1 MKALSELKRFLKTQT
16 PILVAY
22 ASASERTYLSTVASV
37 SVTHR
42 TKMMFSN
49 IVKCNQCNLVVSEL
63 LAFIQNKIDVMNE
76 ESLVKLCMSSFSSEE
91 IESAKSLLF
100 ESQKKRWNGPVGLPH
115 FSDAERNTAQSTAE
129 RCESLPRSTCVAEAC
144 AAAPG
149 PRAST
154 LAADCVPPLSEPAL
168 EHAPAPSIPSMTSNR
183 QAPALVNECARIVTS
198 IGNAP
203 LLQSSPE
210 QSPAMY
216 RVECGTNVNTSLHDS
231 FANVVETAKQWK
243 VEKPNEQWVLVQ
255 KKRLKNRFS
264 TLEGK
269 ARKSGSD
276 KFKAADIQVPLFIN
290 NVAKS
295 TLETDIVDYILE
307 QTRVHVTLQ
316 KIKSRV
322 QRQYSSY
329 KMLVPSA
336 KLSLF
341 LDDTLW
347 PEGITIPFHPA
358 TPCTAHGHTRPL
370 PSTPPYRS
378 GVGTFHALYYKY
390 ALYLDLEQP
399 TWGSHF

>member
-1 MKALSELKRFLKTQT
+1 
-16 PILVAY
+16 
-22 ASASERTYLSTVASV
+22 
-37 SVTHR
+37 
-42 TKMMFSN
+42 
-49 IVKCNQCNLVVSEL
+49 
-63 LAFIQNKIDVMNE
+63 MNE

-100 ESQKKRWNGPVGLPH
+100 ESVPTAKKKINRKKDGRSKRDLFDVISLFKEVDPDLIPVFVARDLQKLPPIHFDHVDPTKLLKDLLIIQNELRTIKESYVTEQKFNEIKNELTNLKNASLVNNNFDCYISKKRGGSNNLSNSYFLDSGPVGLPH

-255 KKRLKNRFS
+255 KKRLKIV
-264 TLEGK
+264 LVHWK
-269 ARKSGSD
+269 AKHENQEVTSS
-276 KFKAADIQVPLFIN
+276 KLQIYKCPCSSIMLLKAL
-290 NVAKS
+290 
-295 TLETDIVDYILE
+295 
-307 QTRVHVTLQ
+307 
-316 KIKSRV
+316 
-322 QRQYSSY
+322 
-329 KMLVPSA
+329 
-336 KLSLF
+336 
-341 LDDTLW
+341 
-347 PEGITIPFHPA
+347 
-358 TPCTAHGHTRPL
+358 
-370 PSTPPYRS
+370 
-378 GVGTFHALYYKY
+378 
-390 ALYLDLEQP
+390 
-399 TWGSHF
+399 

>member
-1 MKALSELKRFLKTQT
+1 
-16 PILVAY
+16 
-22 ASASERTYLSTVASV
+22 
-37 SVTHR
+37 
-42 TKMMFSN
+42 
-49 IVKCNQCNLVVSEL
+49 
-63 LAFIQNKIDVMNE
+63 
-76 ESLVKLCMSSFSSEE
+76 
-91 IESAKSLLF
+91 
-100 ESQKKRWNGPVGLPH
+100 
-115 FSDAERNTAQSTAE
+115 
-129 RCESLPRSTCVAEAC
+129 
-144 AAAPG
+144 
-149 PRAST
+149 
-154 LAADCVPPLSEPAL
+154 
-168 EHAPAPSIPSMTSNR
+168 MTSNR

-347 PEGITIPFHPA
+347 PEGITILEKLDTMTGTGRA
-358 TPCTAHGHTRPL
+358 IT
-370 PSTPPYRS
+370 STPEREHTPPTILPAIVPGTMSPY
-378 GVGTFHALYYKY
+378 
-390 ALYLDLEQP
+390 LEEKRED
-399 TWGSHF
+399 G